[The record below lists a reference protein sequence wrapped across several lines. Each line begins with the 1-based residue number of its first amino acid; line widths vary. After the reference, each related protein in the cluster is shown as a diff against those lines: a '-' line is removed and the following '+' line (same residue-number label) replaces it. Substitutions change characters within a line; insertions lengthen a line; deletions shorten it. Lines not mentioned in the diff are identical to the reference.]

1 MEKEDND
8 AEFFAFKDYD
18 KTELSKIKNVKGR
31 VQDYYKNI
39 NKFGKIDG
47 ARFVD
52 FNQLTRNITI
62 RVDDSNVP
70 GFWLEINLS
79 LDQMEKWLE
88 TKET

>member
-18 KTELSKIKNVKGR
+18 KTELSKIKNVNGR
-31 VQDYYKNI
+31 VQDKNI
-39 NKFGKIDG
+39 NKFDG
-47 ARFVD
+47 ARLLD

-79 LDQMEKWLE
+79 LDQMEKWL
-88 TKET
+88 KSK